1 MADGAPL
8 DLKNISFELEKR
20 DKRINELLSDR
31 MRLKNLLKKA
41 KGALDNINLKYR
53 QTQEKLT

>member
-1 MADGAPL
+1 M
-8 DLKNISFELEKR
+8 KNISFELEKR

-31 MRLKNLLKKA
+31 IRLKNLLKKA

-53 QTQEKLT
+53 